1 MMNEHPEWR
10 RSSYSMPNN
19 DCVELAV
26 GREIVLVRDSKAP
39 DSGELS
45 FSHEQ
50 FAAFRS
56 TL

>member
-1 MMNEHPEWR
+1 MNENLEWR
-10 RSSYSMPNN
+10 KSTSSAPNN
-19 DCVELAV
+19 SCVELVV
-26 GREIVLVRDSKAP
+26 GHEVVVVRDSKAP
-39 DSGELS
+39 ESGELS